1 MAEGSLGELTV
12 LPSDTRFVK
21 RLYRSASG
29 QEYLV
34 SAVIGGVSKRSLHRP
49 ELCLPGQGFT
59 LLEPRDIDAGGRP
72 FRALKLLPPHGGP
85 PHLMAY
91 TFFNQ
96 AGVRMA
102 SHTRRIFADTW
113 DRTVHNRI
121 DRWVMVTVHASSPL
135 SAHGIDLSFPAE
147 RRLVE
152 DFLAKLSG
160 VLP

>member
-1 MAEGSLGELTV
+1 
-12 LPSDTRFVK
+12 
-21 RLYRSASG
+21 
-29 QEYLV
+29 
-34 SAVIGGVSKRSLHRP
+34 
-49 ELCLPGQGFT
+49 
-59 LLEPRDIDAGGRP
+59 
-72 FRALKLLPPHGGP
+72 
-85 PHLMAY
+85 
-91 TFFNQ
+91 
-96 AGVRMA
+96 VRTA